1 MKQLVEG
8 GADHMLPPTK
18 EEVKEWK
25 TFYLLYFNSE
35 KSIKE
40 GRRLPKSLCV
50 KNPRPDEVS
59 EALGKLGFR
68 SICDHVSFLCC

>member
-1 MKQLVEG
+1 MNG
-8 GADHMLPPTK
+8 GPDTILPPTK
-18 EEVKEWK
+18 DEVKEWK

-40 GRRLPKSLCV
+40 GRRLPTSQCV

-59 EALGKLGFR
+59 EALGKLGYR
-68 SICDHVSFLCC
+68 SICDHVSVKLFR